1 MEIDDLVVQNMLLDT
16 NTGEVVGYTLM
27 NSNGQVVALTKSKI
41 IELDADL
48 ANYIDYVDA
57 TPLEV
62 SSARNKY
69 ALNSNILYHTEEY
82 EDEAY
87 KRMKDNKISIWG
99 DVFNY
104 YHVVDLDSDKAL
116 QNVLTSSEDY
126 ND

>member
-1 MEIDDLVVQNMLLDT
+1 MEIDDLIVQNMLLDT